1 MCPAQSVVENT
12 NDLSLVLLVE
22 AHLSTSF
29 CLRWLDGRLT
39 LFGLEQ
45 VSSQLALSREGLT
58 PGQKETPVC
67 RQGVSVGHPRHEV
80 YGLG

>member
-29 CLRWLDGRLT
+29 LP
-39 LFGLEQ
+39 Q
-45 VSSQLALSREGLT
+45 MA
-58 PGQKETPVC
+58 
-67 RQGVSVGHPRHEV
+67 
-80 YGLG
+80 